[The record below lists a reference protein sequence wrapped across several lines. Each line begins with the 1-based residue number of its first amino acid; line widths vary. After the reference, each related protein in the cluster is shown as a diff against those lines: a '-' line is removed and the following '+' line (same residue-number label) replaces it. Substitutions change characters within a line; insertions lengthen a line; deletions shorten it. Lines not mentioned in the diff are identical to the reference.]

1 MVVYLMVAVDALR
14 ITMSIAVKQLA
25 DDLRRAAGG
34 SDFELKVSDCVSA
47 NEFVLVPKP
56 MFMPRQND
64 LDHVLNSIM
73 LPKEQADALI
83 KALEV
88 PISMPSIVPYTEAY
102 PVKHSLYSRF
112 KNIAVKFISSMKFLS
127 K

>member
-1 MVVYLMVAVDALR
+1 MVAVDALR

-88 PISMPSIVPYTEAY
+88 PISMPCIIPYTEAY
-102 PVKHSLYSRF
+102 PVKKSMWHWF
-112 KNIAVKFISSMKFLS
+112 KNKVAKLKKS
-127 K
+127 